1 MIDYLIKLM
10 PSMIEGLSVT
20 INLFAL
26 TLLFSLPLGMFIALG
41 RLSKNKVISS
51 SVQLY
56 TWVMRGTPLMLQ
68 LVFVFFGL
76 PLLGIAFDRYEAVLL
91 AFVLNY
97 AAYFGEIFR
106 SGIQSIETGQHEAAK
121 VLGYSPSKAFIR
133 IILPQVVKRV
143 LPPVANEFI
152 TLVKD
157 TSLVYVVGLGE
168 LLRAGKIAA
177 NRDASL
183 VPLIVVA
190 LVYLILTAVLTKF
203 FKYCEDKSSYYQ

>member
-1 MIDYLIKLM
+1 MIDYLLKLM
-10 PSMIEGLSVT
+10 PSMTEGLSVT

-26 TLLFSLPLGMFIALG
+26 TLLLSLPLGMFIALG
-41 RLSKNKVISS
+41 RLSKNKMISG

-76 PLLGIAFDRYEAVLL
+76 PLIGITFDRYEAALL

-97 AAYFGEIFR
+97 AAYFAEIFR

-121 VLGYSPSKAFIR
+121 VLGYSPSKSFFR

-190 LVYLILTAVLTKF
+190 LFYLLLTAVLTQF
-203 FKYCEDKSSYYQ
+203 FKYCEDKTSYYE

>member
-1 MIDYLIKLM
+1 MIDNLIKLM

-26 TLLFSLPLGMFIALG
+26 TLLLSLPLGMFIALG
-41 RLSKNKVISS
+41 RLSKNKMISN

-76 PLLGIAFDRYEAVLL
+76 PLLGIAFDRYEAALL

-106 SGIQSIETGQHEAAK
+106 SGIQSIDPGQHEAAK

-143 LPPVANEFI
+143 LPSVSNEFI

-203 FKYCEDKSSYYQ
+203 FKYCEDKTSYYQ